1 MRPHL
6 LELQAFGAFPAQ
18 VVLDFDE
25 LGAGGLVLLCGDTGG
40 GKTTLL
46 DAVGFALY
54 GVVPG
59 ERAKARGDLRSHH
72 AAPGDPTWVRLT
84 FAARGRRLRVT
95 RSPEVERRKRRGTG
109 TTKEQ
114 ASALLEEWTGDGWSP
129 LAQRLDD
136 VGLEITR
143 LLGMDSAQFF
153 QVVLLPQGRFAAFLQ
168 ADHKDR
174 EKLLKQL
181 FQVERFEAAEGWL
194 AEQAAAATARVQAAE
209 IELSRVASRV
219 AQQAAV
225 ELPEEL
231 SDDWALRLAE
241 TAAVYADE
249 LAALASTAGDE
260 RQRAE
265 QALGQAQRLAE
276 CQSARRAAE
285 QQLEQLEQRKD
296 ELAATAA
303 ELEAAQRA
311 LPVSVAAEAAERRAR
326 EVSDTERLEQVAL
339 DAVQALGV
347 DLREHTAHELRQR
360 SGEARKEL
368 GRLEGLRDV
377 ATQADQAEETA
388 VAAQQAGERFAA
400 DAERLRARLGEL
412 PAERAAA
419 TAEVDRARAA
429 QVALPEQRQLL
440 ARLQEQA
447 DVAVEVTRTAQERDA
462 AATAHEA
469 AERAAKEL
477 REVALELREQ
487 RFDAITAEL
496 AALLE
501 DDTPCPVCG
510 ATEHPD
516 VTEVRADHVSREQE
530 READQAANEQLARA
544 TELGRSLAALEE
556 RLETLHRRLGDA
568 GGDLEAQLASAH
580 ARFRALEAEADD
592 SAAEGRLRALQEE
605 SERLGAE
612 LSRAEVRSAEEGKR
626 AVEAAERGMRL
637 RAQLE
642 AGVAGGDLL
651 ARIDHVTLLA
661 EACDEAA
668 SAFDAA
674 ASARAAAV
682 DATSTAE
689 RLATTAGFD
698 SAAEA
703 GAAARSET
711 WREQARDELDTH
723 RQQLAAV
730 HGLLASDELAV
741 ALDPPAPVDERRRDL
756 AESVARHEQVVADHG
771 LARDRRD
778 QLQALVPV
786 YAAASAAL
794 APLRAD
800 AQLRRSLAELA
811 AGRGS
816 NRLSMP
822 LATFV
827 LAARLEQVAEAASM
841 RLARM
846 SGGRYTLVHT
856 DSSRDRRS
864 RAGLGLHV
872 EDGWTG
878 RARDTATLSG
888 GETFMTALSLALG
901 LADVVTAEVGGQSID
916 TLFVDEGFGTLDA
929 DSLDQVMDVLDDLR
943 SGGRLVGVVS
953 HVADLRQRI
962 PAQVRVL
969 KETHGSRVETTTG

>member
-6 LELQAFGAFPAQ
+6 LELQAFGAFPAE

-72 AAPGDPTWVRLT
+72 ASPSDRTWVRLT
-84 FAARGRRLRVT
+84 FTARGRRLRVT
-95 RSPEVERRKRRGTG
+95 RTPEVERPKRRGRG

-114 ASALLEEWTGDGWSP
+114 ASALLEERAGEMWTP
-129 LAQRLDD
+129 VAQRLDD

-181 FQVERFEAAEGWL
+181 FQVDRFEL
-194 AEQAAAATARVQAAE
+194 AERWLGERASAATARVHEAKVA
-209 IELSRVASRV
+209 LGRAASRV
-219 AQQAAV
+219 AQQAGV
-225 ELPEEL
+225 ELPDDL
-231 SDDWALRLAE
+231 ADDWAAG
-241 TAAVYADE
+241 
-249 LAALASTAGDE
+249 LASTAAVAADALSAAATAASAE
-260 RQRAE
+260 RTRAE
-265 QALGQAQRLAE
+265 QALAQAERLAHCQAARRDAQQRL
-276 CQSARRAAE
+276 
-285 QQLEQLEQRKD
+285 LELEQRSP
-296 ELAATAA
+296 ELAAVAE

-311 LPVSVAAEAAERRAR
+311 LAVAVASDLAERRATEQSVAEQR
-326 EVSDTERLEQVAL
+326 EQTALAVVLALDGEVPDRAAKALRQCSGHARTEVGRLEQ
-339 DAVQALGV
+339 
-347 DLREHTAHELRQR
+347 LREV
-360 SGEARKEL
+360 AR
-368 GRLEGLRDV
+368 D
-377 ATQADQAEETA
+377 AEETERA
-388 VAAQQAGERFAA
+388 VRTAALAGEQHEAEV
-400 DAERLRARLGEL
+400 ERLRARLGEL
-412 PAERAAA
+412 PQERAAA
-419 TAEVDRARAA
+419 AADVEHVRAA
-429 QVALPEQRQLL
+429 QLVLPEQRQ
-440 ARLQEQA
+440 AVSRLQEQ
-447 DVAVEVTRTAQERDA
+447 VTLAVELAQVEQERGRLEEA
-462 AATAHEA
+462 HAVAESTARRLRQEA
-469 AERAAKEL
+469 AD
-477 REVALELREQ
+477 LREQ

-501 DDTPCPVCG
+501 DGTPCPVCG

-516 VTEVRADHVSREQE
+516 VTQVRADHVSREQE
-530 READQAANEQLARA
+530 RAAEQAAAHARDTA
-544 TELGRSLAALEE
+544 TELGRRLAALGERRASLAERTGPAPDDLDGQLEAARTRLRVLEE
-556 RLETLHRRLGDA
+556 QAADTRAERRLT
-568 GGDLEAQLASAH
+568 
-580 ARFRALEAEADD
+580 
-592 SAAEGRLRALQEE
+592 ALQDET
-605 SERLGAE
+605 ERLGAD
-612 LSRAEVRSAEEGKR
+612 LSRAEVQRAEEGKR
-626 AVEAAERGMRL
+626 VVEAKERAARL
-637 RAQLE
+637 RA
-642 AGVAGGDLL
+642 
-651 ARIDHVTLLA
+651 RLA
-661 EACDEAA
+661 EVGDVELRVRLEEVTARADAY
-668 SAFDAA
+668 DAA
-674 ASARAAAV
+674 AAAVDTAGAARAAASE
-682 DATSTAE
+682 ARGTAE
-689 RLATTAGFD
+689 RLAVAAGFD
-698 SAAEA
+698 SVGQAA
-703 GAAARSET
+703 AAARDEP
-711 WREQARDELDTH
+711 WRQRVRLALDAH
-723 RQQLAAV
+723 REQLAAV
-730 HGLLASDELAV
+730 QARLASEELTV
-741 ALDPPAPVDERRRDL
+741 PLDPPAPVEERRRAAAQA
-756 AESVARHEQVVADHG
+756 AEQHEHAFAEAR
-771 LARDRRD
+771 LARDRAD
-778 QLQALVPV
+778 QLAALVPL
-786 YAAASAAL
+786 YAHAAAAL

-800 AQLRRSLAELA
+800 AQLCRSLAELA

-827 LAARLEQVAEAASM
+827 LAARLEQVAEAASR

-872 EDGWTG
+872 EDAWTG

-901 LADVVTAEVGGQSID
+901 LADVVTAEAGGQSID

-943 SGGRLVGVVS
+943 SAGRLVGVVS

-969 KETHGSRVETTTG
+969 KGTSGSRVETSIC